1 MKKTFLLNAA
11 LSHAI
16 ARLGHGDM
24 IVIADAGLPVPEG
37 RPCIDLALSPG
48 IPGCLQVLRAMT
60 SEMQIERVVVASEMH
75 ARCPAMREGLD
86 AELPGLPIEEVNHAA
101 LKVLT
106 SRAAAIVRTGE
117 FTPYSNIVLVA
128 GTVF

>member
-1 MKKTFLLNAA
+1 MKKTPLLNAA

-37 RPCIDLALSPG
+37 RLCIDLALSPG
-48 IPGCLQVLRAMT
+48 VPGFLQVLRAVCG
-60 SEMQIERVVVASEMH
+60 EMQIEHALIAHEMQQKS
-75 ARCPAMREGLD
+75 ATLRGSLA
-86 AELPGLPIEEVNHAA
+86 AEMPGVEIGELSHES

-106 SRAAAIVRTGE
+106 GRAAAIVRSGE
-117 FTPYSNIVLVA
+117 FTPYANVVLVA
-128 GTVF
+128 GVVF

>member
-1 MKKTFLLNAA
+1 MKKTLLLNAA

-24 IVIADAGLPVPEG
+24 IVVADAGLPVPEG

-48 IPGCLQVLRAMT
+48 IPGCLQVLRAIS
-60 SEMQIERVVVASEMH
+60 SEMQIERAVVASDMH
-75 ARCPAMREGLD
+75 ARCPAMREGFG
-86 AELPGLPIEEVNHAA
+86 AELPGVPIEEVSHAA
-101 LKVLT
+101 LETLT

-117 FTPYSNIVLVA
+117 FTPYSNIVLIA
-128 GTVF
+128 GVVF